1 MKVVIKIAN
10 NYGNQV
16 IYPVCDNAK
25 LFADIAGTKTL
36 TKQVITKIMALGY
49 QVELDKQPSLE
60 QALGFF
66 SEGGALA

>member
-1 MKVVIKIAN
+1 MKIVVKIAN

-16 IYPVCDNAK
+16 IYPICANAK

-49 QVELDKQPSLE
+49 AVELEQQPSLE
-60 QALGFF
+60 QAMGWFA
-66 SEGGALA
+66 EGGVLA